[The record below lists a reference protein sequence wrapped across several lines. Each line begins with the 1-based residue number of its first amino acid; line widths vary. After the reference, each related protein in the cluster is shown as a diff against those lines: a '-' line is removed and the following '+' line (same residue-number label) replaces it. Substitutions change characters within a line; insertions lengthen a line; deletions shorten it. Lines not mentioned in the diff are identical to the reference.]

1 MSSYATAVAAGIV
14 TAAAKPNALIGHVEQ
29 IRCANSECDSLIP
42 SECVKSTFD
51 RETGVRHLKVF
62 CDHCN
67 KLFEGN
73 FYLRNGLWELID
85 QVKEITD
92 PRTLS
97 SFKLRVDFL
106 RGNKQQKSSASN

>member
-1 MSSYATAVAAGIV
+1 
-14 TAAAKPNALIGHVEQ
+14 
-29 IRCANSECDSLIP
+29 
-42 SECVKSTFD
+42 
-51 RETGVRHLKVF
+51 
-62 CDHCN
+62 
-67 KLFEGN
+67 
-73 FYLRNGLWELID
+73 LID